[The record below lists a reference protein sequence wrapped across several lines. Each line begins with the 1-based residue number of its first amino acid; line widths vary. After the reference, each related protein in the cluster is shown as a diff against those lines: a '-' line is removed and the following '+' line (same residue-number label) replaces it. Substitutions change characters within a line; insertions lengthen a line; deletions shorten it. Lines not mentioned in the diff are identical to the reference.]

1 MLSSLSLFSVTNRM
15 SNQRLLWI
23 ISGILLVAGIAM
35 GLLAWTNGRDAK
47 IVIKWKTA
55 SEVDT
60 AGFNIYR
67 SENPAGPFTRVND
80 QLIPAS
86 GDPLVGGD
94 YSYVDQSVDAGR
106 LYYYRLEDVDL
117 AGSATSQGVIHVKA
131 QRGGAVELV
140 LAAIFLLFGLAG
152 IFASKRYS

>member
-1 MLSSLSLFSVTNRM
+1 M
-15 SNQRLLWI
+15 
-23 ISGILLVAGIAM
+23 LLVAGTAM
-35 GLLAWTNGRDAK
+35 GLLAWTYGRDAK
-47 IVIKWKTA
+47 IVVQWKTA

-67 SENPAGPFTRVND
+67 GENPAGPFTRMNQ

-94 YSYVDQSVDAGR
+94 YSYVDESVDAGR

-117 AGSATSQGVIHVKA
+117 AGSATAQGVIPVKA
-131 QRGGAVELV
+131 QRGGTAASV
-140 LAAIFLLFGLAG
+140 LAAIFLFFGLAG
-152 IFASKRYS
+152 VFVSRRYS

>member
-1 MLSSLSLFSVTNRM
+1 M
-15 SNQRLLWI
+15 SNRRLLWI
-23 ISGILLVAGIAM
+23 ISGMLLVAGTAM
-35 GLLAWTNGRDAK
+35 GLLAWTYGRDAK
-47 IVIKWKTA
+47 IVVQWKTA

-67 SENPAGPFTRVND
+67 GENPAGPFTRMNQ

-94 YSYVDQSVDAGR
+94 YSYVDESVDAGR

-117 AGSATSQGVIHVKA
+117 AGSATAQGVIPVKA
-131 QRGGAVELV
+131 QRGGTAASV
-140 LAAIFLLFGLAG
+140 LAAIFLFFGLAG
-152 IFASKRYS
+152 VFVSRRYS

>member
-1 MLSSLSLFSVTNRM
+1 M
-15 SNQRLLWI
+15 SNRRLLWI

-35 GLLAWTNGRDAK
+35 GLLAWTYGRDAK
-47 IVIKWKTA
+47 IVISWETA

-67 SENPAGPFTRVND
+67 SENPAGPFRRVNE

-94 YSYVDQSVDAGR
+94 YSYRDESVDAGR

-117 AGSATSQGVIHVKA
+117 AGSATSQGVISVKA
-131 QRGGAVELV
+131 QRGGTAELV

-152 IFASKRYS
+152 VFASKRYS

>member
-1 MLSSLSLFSVTNRM
+1 M
-15 SNQRLLWI
+15 SNRRFLWI
-23 ISGILLVAGIAM
+23 ISGILLVAGIAI
-35 GLLAWTNGRDAK
+35 GLLAWTNGRDAR

-60 AGFNIYR
+60 AGFNIFR
-67 SENPAGPFTRVND
+67 SENPAGPFRRVNQ

-94 YSYVDQSVDAGR
+94 YSYIDETVDAGR

-117 AGSATSQGVIHVKA
+117 AGSATAQGVIPVKA
-131 QRGGAVELV
+131 QTGGTAASV
-140 LAAIFLLFGLAG
+140 LAAIFLFFGLAG
-152 IFASKRYS
+152 VFVSRRYS

>member
-1 MLSSLSLFSVTNRM
+1 M
-15 SNQRLLWI
+15 SNRRLLWI
-23 ISGILLVAGIAM
+23 ISGMLLVAGTAM
-35 GLLAWTNGRDAK
+35 GLLAWTYGRDAK
-47 IVIKWKTA
+47 IVVQWKTA

-67 SENPAGPFTRVND
+67 GENPAGPFTRMNQ

-94 YSYVDQSVDAGR
+94 YSYVDESVDAGR

-117 AGSATSQGVIHVKA
+117 AGSATAQGVIPVKA
-131 QRGGAVELV
+131 QRGGTAASV
-140 LAAIFLLFGLAG
+140 LAAILLFFGLAG
-152 IFASKRYS
+152 VFVSRRYS

>member
-1 MLSSLSLFSVTNRM
+1 M

-23 ISGILLVAGIAM
+23 FSGILLVAGIAI
-35 GLLAWTNGRDAK
+35 GLLAWTNGRDAR

-60 AGFNIYR
+60 AGFNIFR
-67 SENPAGPFTRVND
+67 SENPAGPFRRVNE

-94 YSYVDQSVDAGR
+94 YSYIDESVDAGR

-117 AGSATSQGVIHVKA
+117 AGSATAQGVIQVRA
-131 QRGGAVELV
+131 QRGGMAELA

-152 IFASKRYS
+152 IFASRRHS

>member
-1 MLSSLSLFSVTNRM
+1 MLNR
-15 SNQRLLWI
+15 RLLWI
-23 ISGILLVAGIAM
+23 ISGMLLVAGAAL
-35 GLLAWTNGRDAK
+35 GLLAWIYARDAK
-47 IVIKWKTA
+47 IVVQWKTA

-60 AGFNIYR
+60 AGFNIFR
-67 SENPAGPFTRVND
+67 SEDPAGPFRRVNQ

-94 YSYVDQSVDAGR
+94 YSYIDESVDAGR

-117 AGSATSQGVIHVKA
+117 AGSATAQGVIQVRA
-131 QRGGAVELV
+131 QRGGMAEFA
-140 LAAIFLLFGLAG
+140 LAAIFLLFGLAC